1 MIIQIIEWA
10 EENYMPG

>member
-10 EENYMPG
+10 EED